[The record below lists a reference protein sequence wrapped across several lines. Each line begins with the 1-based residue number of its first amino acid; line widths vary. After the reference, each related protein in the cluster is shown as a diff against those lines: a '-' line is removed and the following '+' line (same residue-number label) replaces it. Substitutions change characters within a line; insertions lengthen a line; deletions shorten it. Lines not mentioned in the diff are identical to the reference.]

1 MGGRGDVLVRTRRGP
16 DNPGSGAVSGWAR
29 GWLTRSRATGGR
41 DGATLAAS
49 VTEPVVDAG
58 VAPSVAASGVE
69 PPTGHGRALATV
81 WFTLFLD
88 LVSFGIVIP
97 VLPFYATHFGAA
109 AWMVTLLAT
118 GYSAAQFVMAPVLG
132 RLSDRHGRRPVMLIS
147 IGGSVLAMLV
157 LGFAW
162 ALWMVFLARIVSG
175 ICNANVSTA
184 HAYVADRVPPA
195 QRARYMGMMGT
206 AVGLGFIVGPSIG
219 GLLSWEGHEELPFL
233 VGAGLSVVNWLMAFF
248 WLPESHR
255 PSRGATAA
263 PAAGRRPS
271 LIRALGQ
278 PAFWRTQLGV
288 MVLVGFGF
296 FVAFS
301 AMEATFAL
309 FTEARFG
316 WTARET
322 GKFFSLIGV
331 VIVVAQGVI
340 VGRAV
345 AALGERRTLIV
356 GLCSLAFGFTML
368 ALAPVWWILPLAG
381 VFIAGG
387 NGLIMPSFSALV
399 SQNSNADNQG
409 VNIGLTQSGGALG
422 RILGPMIAGGMFE
435 LVGPGAP
442 MASGA
447 CVAGSVAVLVLLLV
461 HESRTKI
468 GA

>member
-1 MGGRGDVLVRTRRGP
+1 MEQPAAD
-16 DNPGSGAVSGWAR
+16 AA
-29 GWLTRSRATGGR
+29 ATQ
-41 DGATLAAS
+41 
-49 VTEPVVDAG
+49 PP
-58 VAPSVAASGVE
+58 AP
-69 PPTGHGRALATV
+69 PPTDGGHGRALATV

-97 VLPFYATHFGAA
+97 VLPFYATHFGAP
-109 AWMVTLLAT
+109 AWVVTLLAT

-132 RLSDRHGRRPVMLIS
+132 RLSDQYGRRPVMLIS
-147 IGGSVLAMLV
+147 IAGSVTAMLV

-175 ICNANVSTA
+175 VCNANVSTA

-195 QRARYMGMMGT
+195 QRAKYMGMMGT

-219 GLLSWEGHEELPFL
+219 GMLSWEGHEELPFL
-233 VGAGLSVVNWLMAFF
+233 VGAGLSMVNWLMAFF

-255 PSRGATAA
+255 PARAQTG
-263 PAAGRRPS
+263 PVQAAGRAS
-271 LIRALGQ
+271 LLKAIVE

-288 MVLVGFGF
+288 LVLVGFGF
-296 FVAFS
+296 FVAFA

-322 GKFFSLIGV
+322 GKFFSFIGAI
-331 VIVVAQGVI
+331 IVLAQGVL

-345 AALGERRTLIV
+345 AMFGERRTLTI
-356 GLCSLAFGFTML
+356 GLCSLAVGFTTL
-368 ALAPVWWILPLAG
+368 ALAPTWWVLPIAG
-381 VFIAGG
+381 AFIAGG

-399 SQNSNADNQG
+399 SHNSTADNQG

-422 RILGPMIAGGMFE
+422 RIVGPMIAGGMFE

-442 MASGA
+442 MASA
-447 CVAGSVAVLVLLLV
+447 AAVAGTVGVLVVMLV
-461 HESRTKI
+461 HDTRPRVDQ
-468 GA
+468 

>member
-1 MGGRGDVLVRTRRGP
+1 M
-16 DNPGSGAVSGWAR
+16 SEAVSE
-29 GWLTRSRATGGR
+29 S
-41 DGATLAAS
+41 
-49 VTEPVVDAG
+49 
-58 VAPSVAASGVE
+58 VAPPAPE
-69 PPTGHGRALATV
+69 GHGRALATV

-109 AWMVTLLAT
+109 PWVVTLLAT

-132 RLSDRHGRRPVMLIS
+132 RLSDQHGRRPVMLIS
-147 IGGSVLAMLV
+147 IAGSVAAMLV

-162 ALWMVFLARIVSG
+162 ALWMVFLARIISG
-175 ICNANVSTA
+175 VCNANVSTA
-184 HAYVADRVPPA
+184 HAYVADRVKPHE
-195 QRARYMGMMGT
+195 RARYMGMMGT

-233 VGAGLSVVNWLMAFF
+233 VGAGLSLINWLMAFF

-255 PSRGATAA
+255 PARATTG
-263 PAAGRRPS
+263 PQPLSKRPS
-271 LIRALGQ
+271 LVRALAD

-288 MVLVGFGF
+288 LVLVGFGF
-296 FVAFS
+296 FVAFA

-309 FTEARFG
+309 YTEARFG

-322 GKFFSLIGV
+322 GKFFSFIGV
-331 VIVVAQGVI
+331 IIVIAQGFL

-345 AALGERRTLIV
+345 ALVGERRTLV
-356 GLCSLAFGFTML
+356 TGLCSLAIGFSML
-368 ALAPVWWILPLAG
+368 ALAPAWWLLPIAG
-381 VFIAGG
+381 ACIAGG

-399 SQNSNADNQG
+399 SANSNADNQG

-422 RILGPMIAGGMFE
+422 RIVGPMLAGGMFE

-442 MASGA
+442 MASA
-447 CVAGSVAVLVLLLV
+447 AAVAATVAVLVFLLV
-461 HESRTKI
+461 HERR
-468 GA
+468 AAP

>member
-1 MGGRGDVLVRTRRGP
+1 M
-16 DNPGSGAVSGWAR
+16 
-29 GWLTRSRATGGR
+29 
-41 DGATLAAS
+41 
-49 VTEPVVDAG
+49 
-58 VAPSVAASGVE
+58 
-69 PPTGHGRALATV
+69 

-97 VLPFYATHFGAA
+97 VLPFYATHFGAP
-109 AWMVTLLAT
+109 AWVVTLLAT

-147 IGGSVLAMLV
+147 IGGSVAAMLV

-175 ICNANVSTA
+175 VCNANVSTA
-184 HAYVADRVPPA
+184 HAYVADRVPAA

-219 GLLSWEGHEELPFL
+219 GVLSWEGHEELPFL
-233 VGAGLSVVNWLMAFF
+233 VGAGLSLVNWVMAFF

-255 PSRGATAA
+255 PAHVHTGPLPVARA
-263 PAAGRRPS
+263 S
-271 LIRALGQ
+271 LLRALAE

-288 MVLVGFGF
+288 LVLVGFGF
-296 FVAFS
+296 FAAFA

-309 FTEARFG
+309 FTEARFD

-322 GKFFSLIGV
+322 GRFFSLVGV
-331 VIVVAQGVI
+331 VIVVAQGFI

-345 AALGERRTLIV
+345 AALGERRTLIA
-356 GLCSLAFGFTML
+356 GLCSLAVGFLTL
-368 ALAPVWWILPLAG
+368 ALAPVWWVLAIAG
-381 VFIAGG
+381 VCIAGG

-399 SQNSNADNQG
+399 SQHSNPENQG
-409 VNIGLTQSGGALG
+409 ANIGMTQSGGALG
-422 RILGPMIAGGMFE
+422 RILGPMLAGGMFE

-442 MASGA
+442 MVSASL
-447 CVAGSVAVLVLLLV
+447 VALSVALLVFMLV
-461 HESRTKI
+461 HEPRR
-468 GA
+468 

>member
-1 MGGRGDVLVRTRRGP
+1 VTDAVDDAAATPPPSGG
-16 DNPGSGAVSGWAR
+16 
-29 GWLTRSRATGGR
+29 
-41 DGATLAAS
+41 
-49 VTEPVVDAG
+49 
-58 VAPSVAASGVE
+58 APPALE
-69 PPTGHGRALATV
+69 GHGRALATV

-97 VLPFYATHFGAA
+97 VLPFYATHFGAP

-147 IGGSVLAMLV
+147 IAGSVVAMLV

-162 ALWMVFLARIVSG
+162 TLWMVFLARIISG
-175 ICNANVSTA
+175 MCNANVSTA

-233 VGAGLSVVNWLMAFF
+233 VGAGLSVANWLMAFF

-255 PSRGATAA
+255 PGRTTGPS

-271 LIRALGQ
+271 LLRALGQ
-278 PAFWRTQLGV
+278 REFWRSQLGV
-288 MVLVGFGF
+288 LVAVQFGF
-296 FVAFS
+296 FMAFA

-309 FTEARFG
+309 YTEARFL

-322 GKFFSLIGV
+322 GKFFSFVGLF
-331 VIVVAQGVI
+331 IVLAQGVL

-345 AALGERRTLIV
+345 AAIGERRTLIL
-356 GLCSLAFGFTML
+356 GTCTL
-368 ALAPVWWILPLAG
+368 ALGFVTMALTPVWWLLPVAG
-381 VFIAGG
+381 VCIACG

-399 SQNSNADNQG
+399 SHNSTADNQG
-409 VNIGLTQSGGALG
+409 VNSGLAQSGGSLG
-422 RILGPMIAGGMFE
+422 RIVGPMIAGGMFE

-442 MASGA
+442 MAS
-447 CVAGSVAVLVLLLV
+447 SAVMAAMVGLVVFMLV
-461 HESRTKI
+461 HEPRPRS
-468 GA
+468 GS

>member
-1 MGGRGDVLVRTRRGP
+1 M
-16 DNPGSGAVSGWAR
+16 
-29 GWLTRSRATGGR
+29 
-41 DGATLAAS
+41 
-49 VTEPVVDAG
+49 TEPVVDDKP
-58 VAPSVAASGVE
+58 APATPEAAPPGSG
-69 PPTGHGRALATV
+69 GHTRALATV

-97 VLPFYATHFGAA
+97 VLPFYATHFGAPP
-109 AWMVTLLAT
+109 WLVTLLAT

-132 RLSDRHGRRPVMLIS
+132 RLSDQHGRRPVMLIS
-147 IGGSVLAMLV
+147 IAGSVIAMLV

-162 ALWMVFLARIVSG
+162 ALWMVFLARIISG
-175 ICNANVSTA
+175 VCNANVSTA

-233 VGAGLSVVNWLMAFF
+233 VGGGLSLVNWLMAFF

-255 PSRGATAA
+255 PSRA
-263 PAAGRRPS
+263 PPASAGRRPS
-271 LIRALGQ
+271 LLRALAD
-278 PAFWRTQLGV
+278 PEFWRTQLGV
-288 MVLVGFGF
+288 LVLVGFGF
-296 FVAFS
+296 FVAFA

-309 FTEARFG
+309 FTEARFA

-331 VIVVAQGVI
+331 VIVLAQGVL

-345 AALGERRTLIV
+345 AAIGERRTLIV
-356 GLCSLAFGFTML
+356 GLCSLVVGFATL

-381 VFIAGG
+381 ACIAGG

-399 SQNSNADNQG
+399 SQNSTADNQG

-422 RILGPMIAGGMFE
+422 RIVGPMLAGLFFE
-435 LVGPGAP
+435 VVGPGAP
-442 MASGA
+442 MASAA
-447 CVAGSVAVLVLLLV
+447 CVAGSVAILVLLMV
-461 HESRTKI
+461 QEPRPK
-468 GA
+468 AA

>member
-1 MGGRGDVLVRTRRGP
+1 M
-16 DNPGSGAVSGWAR
+16 
-29 GWLTRSRATGGR
+29 
-41 DGATLAAS
+41 
-49 VTEPVVDAG
+49 TENSPPPPV
-58 VAPSVAASGVE
+58 
-69 PPTGHGRALATV
+69 GHGRALATV

-97 VLPFYATHFGAA
+97 VLPFYATHFGAQ
-109 AWMVTLLAT
+109 AWVVTLLAT

-147 IGGSVLAMLV
+147 IAGSVAAMLV

-162 ALWMVFLARIVSG
+162 ALWMVFLARIISG
-175 ICNANVSTA
+175 VCNANVSTA
-184 HAYVADRVPPA
+184 HAYVADRVQPA
-195 QRARYMGMMGT
+195 ERAKYMGMMGT

-233 VGAGLSVVNWLMAFF
+233 VGAGLSAVNWLMAFF

-255 PSRGATAA
+255 PARATGPL
-263 PAAGRRPS
+263 PAAGRPS
-271 LIRALGQ
+271 LVRALAD
-278 PAFWRTQLGV
+278 PVFWRTQLGV
-288 MVLVGFGF
+288 LVLVGFGF
-296 FVAFS
+296 FVAFA

-316 WTARET
+316 WGARET

-331 VIVVAQGVI
+331 IIVVAQGFV

-345 AALGERRTLIV
+345 AAIGERRTLIL
-356 GLCSLAFGFTML
+356 GLCSLTVGFTTM
-368 ALAPVWWILPLAG
+368 ALAPYWWVLPLAG
-381 VFIAGG
+381 VCIAGG

-422 RILGPMIAGGMFE
+422 RILGPMLAGGMFE

-442 MASGA
+442 MASA
-447 CVAGSVAVLVLLLV
+447 AAVAGSVGLLVFLLV
-461 HESRTKI
+461 HEPRP
-468 GA
+468 